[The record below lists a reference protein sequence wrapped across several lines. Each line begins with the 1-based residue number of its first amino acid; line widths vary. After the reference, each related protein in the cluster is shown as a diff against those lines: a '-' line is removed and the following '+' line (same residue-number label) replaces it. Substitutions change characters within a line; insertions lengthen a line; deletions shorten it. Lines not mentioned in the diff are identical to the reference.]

1 MKHCKVIFLLTF
13 ILGLNTIITAQN
25 TRTNVK
31 NNIGWYGY
39 FGTFKLTKKISVHTE
54 YQWRR
59 NNFITEWQQSLL
71 RTGVNYQVNPKMQ
84 LRFGYAWAETFP
96 YGTIP
101 INGFGKDF
109 TEHRM
114 FEMATITDKIGRIDL
129 SHRFILEQRWVGRYT
144 NANLTKED
152 EYLFLNRMRY
162 MFRMQIP
169 LKGDKI
175 ANNTPYLALYDE
187 ILIGFGKNV
196 NENIFDQN
204 RLGILL
210 GYKIND
216 KVKLELGYLNQILQL
231 GREVN
236 GSNVFQNNKGIVLNS
251 IFNFDLTKKSE

>member
-1 MKHCKVIFLLTF
+1 MKLYKIIFLLTI
-13 ILGLNTIITAQN
+13 ILGLNNSITAQN

-39 FGTFKLTKKISVHTE
+39 FGTFKLTKKVSLHTE

-71 RTGVNYQVNPKMQ
+71 RTGINYQVNPKTQ
-84 LRFGYAWAETFP
+84 FRFGYAWAETFP

-109 TEHRM
+109 TEHRT
-114 FEMATITDKIGRIDL
+114 FEMATITDKIGKIDL

-152 EYLFLNRMRY
+152 EYLFLNRIRY
-162 MFRMQIP
+162 MFRMQVP
-169 LKGDKI
+169 LKGETI
-175 ANNTPYLALYDE
+175 ANRTPYLAFYDE

-204 RLGILL
+204 RLGILF
-210 GYKIND
+210 GYKVND
-216 KVKLELGYLNQILQL
+216 KVKFELGYLNQILQL

-236 GSNVFQNNKGIVLNS
+236 GSNVFQNNKGIILNS
-251 IFNFDLTKKSE
+251 IFNFDLTKKD

>member
-1 MKHCKVIFLLTF
+1 MKSYKIIFLLTI
-13 ILGLNTIITAQN
+13 ILGLNNITNAQN

-39 FGTFKLTKKISVHTE
+39 FGTFKRTKKVSLHTE

-59 NNFITEWQQSLL
+59 NNFITGWQQGLL
-71 RTGVNYQVNPKMQ
+71 RTGINYQVNPKTQ

-96 YGTIP
+96 YGAIP

-109 TEHRM
+109 TEHRT
-114 FEMATITDKIGRIDL
+114 FEMATITDKIGKIDL
-129 SHRFILEQRWVGRYT
+129 SHRFVLEQRWVGRYT

-152 EYLFLNRMRY
+152 EYLFLNRVRY
-162 MFRMQIP
+162 MFRMQMP

-216 KVKLELGYLNQILQL
+216 KVKLEFGYLNQILQL

-236 GSNVFQNNKGIVLNS
+236 GSNVFQNNKGIILNS
-251 IFNFDLTKKSE
+251 IFNFDLTKKD